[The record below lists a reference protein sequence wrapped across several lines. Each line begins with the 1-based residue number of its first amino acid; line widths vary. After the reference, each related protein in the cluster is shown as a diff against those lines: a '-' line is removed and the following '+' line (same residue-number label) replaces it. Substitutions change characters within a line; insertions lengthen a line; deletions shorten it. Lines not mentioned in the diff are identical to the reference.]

1 MLISDPRND
10 ATPPAPEAGEF
21 DVALVVVHGM
31 GNAFTS
37 QVLLEWAEP
46 LLSRLDWLAR
56 DPLIGGGDDDHGVKV
71 HESTLVGASPTITAT
86 VRFPRRRGPQGGPR
100 IVPAGTPVDTA
111 ERHLAILEARWSESF
126 VPMTRGEVFK
136 WALPFLWRA
145 IFRMLN
151 LFVGTM
157 VLVPWY
163 TMRQHLKAPRETLL
177 LPRPLNLIVDWV
189 RIVVGTVFFVIVA
202 LFVIAVGVAG
212 SLLLPL
218 LSPLLLIPWFKNVA
232 QGIIDGV
239 VESIGDVAT
248 WKERPVRATA
258 MRLVV
263 RDALERAR
271 DLVGRHGEVH
281 VLAHSQG
288 AAVSTFTILEEIE
301 PAEFKLRR
309 LTTVGAAVVLL
320 GQENWPGRSRP
331 YHPVDSWMKL
341 NRAAPPEERLAWENH
356 WATWDPFSAGPIA
369 DRSADARAR
378 WRAAYFPEG
387 ATPPA
392 GPEEHAVHNTSQPFL
407 DHSLYYDN
415 VPQVVEPTALHLLG
429 DEYPHAPAAV
439 AQLEDRLA
447 VIGKK
452 SLTLNMFAALV
463 VAAIIPGLPAVSEAL
478 AAIVSWVTSVV
489 GTIANAVVGFFGG
502 TPAPVSG
509 AGSWL
514 LAPDG
519 ERLST
524 GGWIL
529 ASVLLFAL
537 LVWVSQIVQRRIYR
551 SRVWERC
558 PYDAK
563 AWLTLTTIPR
573 AVYVVG
579 AAVAAWLAIREWAT
593 ADPQALSWIALAL
606 LIVSGFLVVEPRF
619 APAPVVV
626 PAPDFGR
633 ATSTDATATQP
644 PPAPALTRPTIGN
657 LIKDDQY
664 RAERD
669 ERSRRKLDPQT
680 AWSRF
685 WARRLYRWTA
695 GPATVGPPATK
706 AGAP

>member
-10 ATPPAPEAGEF
+10 GTPPAPEPGEF

-46 LLSRLDWLAR
+46 LLARLDWLAR

-71 HESTLVGASPTITAT
+71 HESTLVGPTPTITAT
-86 VRFPRRRGPQGGPR
+86 VRFPRRRGPQGGQR
-100 IVPAGTPVDTA
+100 IVPSGTPVDTA
-111 ERHLAILEARWSESF
+111 QRHLAIIEARWSESF

-145 IFRMLN
+145 IRRMLN
-151 LFVGTM
+151 LFFGTM

-163 TMRQHLKAPRETLL
+163 TMRQHRKAPREAML
-177 LPRPLNLIVDWV
+177 LPRPLNFVVDWI
-189 RIVVGTVFFVIVA
+189 RIVVGTVFYVVVA
-202 LFVIAVGVAG
+202 LFVFAVGAAV
-212 SLLLPL
+212 SVLLPL

-248 WKERPVRATA
+248 WKERPVRASA

-271 DLVGRHGEVH
+271 DLVGEQGEVH

-288 AAVSTFTILEEIE
+288 AAVSTFTILEEID

-320 GQENWPGRSRP
+320 GQENWPGRNRP
-331 YHPVDSWMKL
+331 YHPVDAWMKL
-341 NRAAPPEERLAWENH
+341 NIAARPEERLAWENH
-356 WATWDPFSAGPIA
+356 WATWDPFSAGPIG
-369 DRSADARAR
+369 DRSADVRAR

-392 GPEEHAVHNTSQPFL
+392 GPEEHGVHNTSQPFL

-452 SLTLNMFAALV
+452 SLTLNMVAALV
-463 VAAIIPGLPAVSEAL
+463 VAAIIPGLPAVSECL
-478 AAIVSWVTSVV
+478 ANLVTFVTTVITNIS
-489 GTIANAVVGFFGG
+489 NAVVVFFGG
-502 TPAPVSG
+502 TPASAA
-509 AGSWL
+509 AGNPWL

-529 ASVLLFAL
+529 TSVLLFAL
-537 LVWVSQIVQRRIYR
+537 LVWVSQVIQRRIYR

-573 AVYVVG
+573 AAYVLG
-579 AAVAAWLAIREWAT
+579 AAGAAWLAIREWAT
-593 ADPQALSWIALAL
+593 ADPQALFWIGLSL
-606 LIVSGFLVVEPRF
+606 LVVSGFLVVEPRF
-619 APAPVVV
+619 SPAPVVV
-626 PAPDFGR
+626 PAPDFDL
-633 ATSTDATATQP
+633 ATSTDAAVMLP
-644 PPAPALTRPTIGN
+644 PPAPALTRPTIGR
-657 LIKDDQY
+657 LIKDDLY
-664 RAERD
+664 VAERD
-669 ERSRRKLDPQT
+669 ERSRRKLNPET
-680 AWSRF
+680 AWSRY
-685 WARRLYRWTA
+685 WARRLYRWTPH
-695 GPATVGPPATK
+695 PATVPPPAAET
-706 AGAP
+706 AAP